1 MQQAARVLG
10 YVNLH
15 IFMNSKKVPCH
26 NNFYLKI
33 SALNSRMESMWKLI
47 NFPLYL
53 SLMSGFSALKQGPRK
68 RQNDIKS
75 SGALVP
81 LEAPERATSPR
92 RPHVAH
98 VRTPILAGAYW
109 AKRGGAHRHNNP
121 PCPCRYK
128 LIVEWEGQQLPP
140 DHDGRVMWFGIIVFG

>member
-26 NNFYLKI
+26 NNFYLKN

-81 LEAPERATSPR
+81 LEAPERATSPLGPTLRTYGR
-92 RPHVAH
+92 RSELEL
-98 VRTPILAGAYW
+98 TGQNGAG
-109 AKRGGAHRHNNP
+109 P
-121 PCPCRYK
+121 T
-128 LIVEWEGQQLPP
+128 
-140 DHDGRVMWFGIIVFG
+140 DTIIRRAPVDIN

>member
-1 MQQAARVLG
+1 MSGRFSIEPIELISPVKFLKLWYIIYLSKKKKKPILRFHMQQAARVLG

-26 NNFYLKI
+26 NNFYLKN

-81 LEAPERATSPR
+81 LEAPERATSPLGPTLRTYGR
-92 RPHVAH
+92 RS
-98 VRTPILAGAYW
+98 
-109 AKRGGAHRHNNP
+109 
-121 PCPCRYK
+121 
-128 LIVEWEGQQLPP
+128 
-140 DHDGRVMWFGIIVFG
+140 